1 MFLLLFHDKLKYSNL
16 KLISLVVTDK
26 AHDVKLTCPTCIN
39 NVLSLEEFKDVSAF
53 ENWWEERETYFE
65 IESMENINCNFIK
78 SFLAKITG
86 IVAATFIFDKY
97 IPAMTDRSDDQMTNL
112 AVLLTRK
119 QMKILYSQ
127 DKHIIIKG
135 GFGCGKTI
143 IAVAMCKKILD
154 SLKNDEKLYY
164 ICFDAR
170 SQLLDD
176 MSEFTRKGD
185 NANVTLLHNKEG
197 RNLSEIM
204 KDILEKKE
212 RTVKINFLVDEY
224 DGENL
229 DASETKSLN

>member
-1 MFLLLFHDKLKYSNL
+1 
-16 KLISLVVTDK
+16 
-26 AHDVKLTCPTCIN
+26 
-39 NVLSLEEFKDVSAF
+39 
-53 ENWWEERETYFE
+53 
-65 IESMENINCNFIK
+65 
-78 SFLAKITG
+78 
-86 IVAATFIFDKY
+86 
-97 IPAMTDRSDDQMTNL
+97 
-112 AVLLTRK
+112 
-119 QMKILYSQ
+119 MKILHSQ

-135 GFGCGKTI
+135 SFGCGKTI

-229 DASETKSLN
+229 DASEAKSLN